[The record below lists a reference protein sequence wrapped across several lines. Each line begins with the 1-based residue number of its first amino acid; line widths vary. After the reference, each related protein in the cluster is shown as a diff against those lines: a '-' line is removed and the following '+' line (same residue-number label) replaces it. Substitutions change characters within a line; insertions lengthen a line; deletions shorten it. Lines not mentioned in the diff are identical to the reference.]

1 MSPETE
7 RKLESWKTLV
17 AVAALVAPVFA
28 VLWLGLTLT
37 SNGESFA
44 LAVAKIVFTILAVV
58 TAISGIRWMTTSGI
72 VLLVEA
78 LLVFLWVGFRIE
90 GYPPYGPVRTIFLLA
105 IPVAVSGILYVLAG
119 GIKAGTWPP
128 ARFRASL

>member
-7 RKLESWKTLV
+7 KKLESWKTLV

-37 SNGESFA
+37 SNGESFP

-72 VLLVEA
+72 VLLAEA
-78 LLVFLWVGFRIE
+78 SLVFLWVGFRIE

-105 IPVAVSGILYVLAG
+105 IPVAVSGILFVLAG

-128 ARFRASL
+128 ARFRESL

>member
-1 MSPETE
+1 MSAEIEKKP
-7 RKLESWKTLV
+7 ESWKSLV
-17 AVAALVAPVFA
+17 AIAALVAPVFA

-37 SNGESFA
+37 SHGGSFA
-44 LAVAKIVFTILAVV
+44 LAIAKIVFTIFAVV
-58 TAISGIRWMTTSGI
+58 TAISGIRWMTTSGV

-78 LLVFLWVGFRIE
+78 ILVFLWVGFRIE
-90 GYPPYGPVRTIFLLA
+90 DYPPYGPVKTIFLLA
-105 IPVAVSGILYVLAG
+105 IPLVVSGVLFVLAG